1 MAPGKPWSPSG
12 LRRRKASVVSLWAVT
27 CQSRYSAAHGQV
39 NLRAGYPIGPAFA
52 RRSAGRGHLA
62 RKNARRSGSVVTI
75 HDVARHAGVSP
86 MTVSRV
92 INSESNVR
100 DETRARVAASV
111 KALRYSPN

>member
-1 MAPGKPWSPSG
+1 MSVSCRSP
-12 LRRRKASVVSLWAVT
+12 RKI
-27 CQSRYSAAHGQV
+27 CKNRYSAVDGQV
-39 NLRAGYPIGPAFA
+39 NAGARRAAYPFGLAFA
-52 RRSAGRGHLA
+52 RRSAGRGHLV

-111 KALRYSPN
+111 KALRYSPNLAARNLAS